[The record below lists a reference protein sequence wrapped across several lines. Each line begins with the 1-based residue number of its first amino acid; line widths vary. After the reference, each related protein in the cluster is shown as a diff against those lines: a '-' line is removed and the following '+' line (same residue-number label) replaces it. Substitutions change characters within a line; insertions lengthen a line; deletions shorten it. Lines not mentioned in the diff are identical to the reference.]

1 MISYISPT
9 YYLSALLLLILS
21 FAPLVSAQ
29 EQDPSL
35 MFQVSGRPVN
45 SVSLSGMK
53 SKLKV
58 HEIEFV
64 DPMYGKE
71 KRYEGFS
78 LSDVIELGFGDK
90 WESPDYTDIAFT
102 ALDGYEAVSSL
113 SKIREPGGYIVFRDL
128 DSESWEPVGN
138 RQQNPGPFY
147 IVWTG
152 AEQTTQ
158 NEYPWP
164 WQLTRINLIR
174 FKDAYPLVYPDG
186 AEVSSGAYSGYEIF
200 KGRCVRCHS
209 MNREGG
215 KIGPDLNAPMSIV
228 TYRSPEMIK
237 EFIKN
242 PSKYRY
248 TQMPD
253 HPDLTESDLN
263 SMLEYFNYMNEN
275 RR

>member
-45 SVSLSGMK
+45 SVPLSGMK

-64 DPMYGKE
+64 DPMYGKL

-90 WESPDYTDIAFT
+90 WRSPDYTDIAFT

-113 SKIREPGGYIVFRDL
+113 SRIREPGGYIVFRDL

-138 RQQNPGPFY
+138 RQQNPGPLY

-164 WQLTRINLIR
+164 WQLARINLIR

-209 MNREGG
+209 MNKDGG
-215 KIGPDLNAPMSIV
+215 KIGPDLNAPQSIV

-253 HPDLTESDLN
+253 HPDLTESDLDN
-263 SMLEYFNYMNEN
+263 LLKYFIYMNEN
-275 RR
+275 RS